1 MSNERKVTKIKRIP
15 IMLKVKVAIYCRVS
29 TAHADQIESLN
40 NQIHQ
45 YKQMVK
51 RHLDWELVDVYADI
65 QSGKNTTDR
74 VEFQRMLSDCYD
86 HKIDLIIT
94 KSVSRFGRNTV
105 DILDVINKLRSLL
118 VDVYFEVEN
127 ISISETSKTFLLSI
141 LEAVAQ
147 ADSESRSQNIRWGIQ
162 RGFETGNSKF
172 YNRKCYGYINAYE
185 GNIVI
190 DKGQSKVVQK
200 IYELYLSGYSIL
212 AIIRYLEEECI
223 KSPTG
228 KEHWAK
234 RTIDTMLSNEK
245 YMGNVVVG
253 KTYGLEYPNNK
264 RKINKGEFQKY
275 LAIDCHPPIISKE
288 LFDKVQLEKIRRSN
302 IQVVDANSTRRTT
315 HYSMKRSSIKE
326 NNDK

>member
-1 MSNERKVTKIKRIP
+1 MSNERKVTKIERIP
-15 IMLKVKVAIYCRVS
+15 LMLKVKVAIYCRVS
-29 TAHADQIESLN
+29 TTHADQIESLN

-65 QSGKNTTDR
+65 KSGKNTTDR

-105 DILDVINKLRSLL
+105 DTLDVINKLRSLL

-127 ISISETSKTFLLSI
+127 INTSETSKTFLLSI

-147 ADSESRSQNIRWGIQ
+147 ADSESRSQNIRWGIR
-162 RGFETGNSKF
+162 RGFERGNSKF
-172 YNRKCYGYINAYE
+172 YNRKCYGYINASD

-190 DKGQSKVVQK
+190 DEDQSKVVQK
-200 IYELYLSGYSIL
+200 IYELYLNGYSIL

-228 KEHWAK
+228 KDHWAK

-245 YMGNVVVG
+245 YTGNVVVG

-264 RKINKGEFQKY
+264 RIINKGEFQKY
-275 LAIDCHPPIISKE
+275 LSMDCHPPIISQE
-288 LFDKVQLEKIRRSN
+288 LFDKVQLEKTRRSN
-302 IQVVDANSTRRTT
+302 IQVVDDNATRRTT
-315 HYSMKRSSIKE
+315 HYSMKRSTITE
-326 NNDK
+326 NYDE

>member
-1 MSNERKVTKIKRIP
+1 MSNERKVTKIERIHL
-15 IMLKVKVAIYCRVS
+15 MLKVKVAIYCRVS
-29 TAHADQIESLN
+29 TAHADQIESLK

-65 QSGKNTTDR
+65 KSGKNTTAR

-94 KSVSRFGRNTV
+94 KSLSRFGRNTV
-105 DILDVINKLRSLL
+105 DTLAVINKLRSLL

-141 LEAVAQ
+141 LNAVAQ

-172 YNRKCYGYINAYE
+172 YNRKCYGYINASD

-190 DKGQSKVVQK
+190 DDEQSKVVQK
-200 IYELYLSGYSIL
+200 IYELYLNGYSIL

-223 KSPTG
+223 QSPTG

-245 YMGNVVVG
+245 YTGNVVVG

-264 RKINKGEFQKY
+264 RIINKGEFQKY
-275 LAIDCHPPIISKE
+275 LAIDCHFPIISQE
-288 LFDKVQLEKIRRSN
+288 LFDKVQLEKTRRSN
-302 IQVVDANSTRRTT
+302 IQVVDDNATRRTT
-315 HYSMKRSSIKE
+315 HYSMKRSTIAE
-326 NNDK
+326 NNNE

>member
-1 MSNERKVTKIKRIP
+1 
-15 IMLKVKVAIYCRVS
+15 MLKVRVAIYCRVI
-29 TAHADQIESLN
+29 TAHSDQIERLN

-51 RHLDWELVDVYADI
+51 RHIDWELVDVYADI
-65 QSGKNTTDR
+65 KSGKNTTDR
-74 VEFQRMLSDCYD
+74 VEFQRMLLDCYD
-86 HKIDLIIT
+86 RKIDLIIT

-127 ISISETSKTFLLSI
+127 INISETSKTFPLSI

-147 ADSESRSQNIRWGIQ
+147 ADSESRSQNIRWGI
-162 RGFETGNSKF
+162 RREFETGNSKF
-172 YNRKCYGYINAYE
+172 CNRKCYGYINASD

-190 DKGQSKVVQK
+190 DEDQSKVAQK
-200 IYELYLSGYSIL
+200 IYELYFNGYSIL

-223 KSPTG
+223 KPPTG
-228 KEHWAK
+228 KDHWAK

-245 YMGNVVVG
+245 YTGNVVVG

-264 RKINKGEFQKY
+264 RIINKSEFQKY
-275 LAIDCHPPIISKE
+275 LAIDCHVLIISQE
-288 LFDKVQLEKIRRSN
+288 LFDKIQLKKN
-302 IQVVDANSTRRTT
+302 KT
-315 HYSMKRSSIKE
+315 
-326 NNDK
+326 

>member
-1 MSNERKVTKIKRIP
+1 
-15 IMLKVKVAIYCRVS
+15 
-29 TAHADQIESLN
+29 
-40 NQIHQ
+40 
-45 YKQMVK
+45 MVK

-65 QSGKNTTDR
+65 KSGKNTEGR

-105 DILDVINKLRSLL
+105 DTLAVINKLRSLL
-118 VDVYFEVEN
+118 VDVYFEVKN

-141 LEAVAQ
+141 LNAVAQ

-172 YNRKCYGYINAYE
+172 YNRKCYGYINAYD

-190 DKGQSKVVQK
+190 DEDQSKVVQK

-212 AIIRYLEEECI
+212 AIIRYLKEECI
-223 KSPTG
+223 NSPTG
-228 KEHWAK
+228 KDHWAK

-245 YMGNVVVG
+245 YTGNVVVG
-253 KTYGLEYPNNK
+253 KTYGLEYPSTNS
-264 RKINKGEFQKY
+264 KINKGEFQKY
-275 LAIDCHPPIISKE
+275 LSMDRHPPIISQE
-288 LFDKVQLEKIRRSN
+288 LFDKVQLKKIRRSN
-302 IQVVDANSTRRTT
+302 IQVVEDTVIRRTT
-315 HYSMKRSSIKE
+315 HYSMKRSTITE
-326 NNDK
+326 TNNE

>member
-1 MSNERKVTKIKRIP
+1 MSNERKVTKIERIP
-15 IMLKVKVAIYCRVS
+15 LMLKVKVAIYCRVS
-29 TAHADQIESLN
+29 TAHADQIESLK

-51 RHLDWELVDVYADI
+51 RHIDWELVDVYADI
-65 QSGKNTTDR
+65 KSGKNTTDR

-127 ISISETSKTFLLSI
+127 INTSETSKTFLLSI

-147 ADSESRSQNIRWGIQ
+147 ADSESKSQNIRWGIR
-162 RGFETGNSKF
+162 RGFERGNSKF
-172 YNRKCYGYINAYE
+172 YNRKCYGYINASD

-190 DKGQSKVVQK
+190 DEYQSKVVQK
-200 IYELYLSGYSIL
+200 IYELYLNGYSIL

-228 KEHWAK
+228 KNHWSK

-245 YMGNVVVG
+245 YTGNVLVG

-264 RKINKGEFQKY
+264 RIINKGEFQKY
-275 LAIDCHPPIISKE
+275 LAMDCHFPIISQE
-288 LFDKVQLEKIRRSN
+288 LFDKVQFEKITRSN
-302 IQVVDANSTRRTT
+302 IQVVDDNVTRRTT
-315 HYSMKRSSIKE
+315 HYSMKRSTITE
-326 NNDK
+326 NNDD